1 MFRAAFLLALLLFA
15 AAPTTA
21 GALQA
26 AAPVGAGTPE
36 DPAHEELRALKGRLT
51 KAIAKQDVTAIL
63 GCVTDDVVVTF
74 LDSEVARGKP
84 QLGAYYERM
93 MSGPSKVVQSYRN
106 EVTVDS
112 LTILYGGETGVSW
125 GSSKDDFVLT
135 GGLELS
141 LTSRWTATLVK
152 VDGHWLI
159 ASFHASANLFDNPL
173 LRASK
178 TFAKWAIPA
187 ALVAGLLVGFL
198 LGRRKRN

>member
-1 MFRAAFLLALLLFA
+1 MVRAALLLAVWVFA
-15 AAPTTA
+15 ATPSLA
-21 GALQA
+21 GALQVA
-26 AAPVGAGTPE
+26 SPTAGVPE

-51 KAIAKQDVTAIL
+51 QAIAKQDVTAIL

-93 MSGPSKVVQSYRN
+93 MSGPSKVVKSYRN

-112 LTILYGGETGVSW
+112 LTILYGGDTGVSW

-152 VDGHWLI
+152 VDGHWLV

-178 TFAKWAIPA
+178 AFSKWAVPA
-187 ALVAGLLVGFL
+187 ALVGGLLVGFL

>member
-1 MFRAAFLLALLLFA
+1 MARAALLLALLLFA
-15 AAPTTA
+15 AAPSLA
-21 GALQA
+21 GALQVASPA
-26 AAPVGAGTPE
+26 AGVPE
-36 DPAHEELRALKGRLT
+36 DPAHEELRALKTRVSQ
-51 KAIAKQDVTAIL
+51 AIAKQDVTAIL

-84 QLGAYYERM
+84 QLAAYYERM
-93 MSGPSKVVQSYRN
+93 MNGPSKVVKSYRN
-106 EVTVDS
+106 DVTVDS
-112 LTILYGGETGVSW
+112 LTILYGGDTGVSW

-141 LTSRWTATLVK
+141 LTSRWSATLVK

-187 ALVAGLLVGFL
+187 ALVGGLLVGFL
-198 LGRRKRN
+198 FGRRRKT

>member
-1 MFRAAFLLALLLFA
+1 MARAALLLAVWVFA
-15 AAPTTA
+15 ATPSLA
-21 GALQA
+21 GALQVA
-26 AAPVGAGTPE
+26 SPTAGVPE

-51 KAIAKQDVTAIL
+51 QAIAQQDVTAIL

-93 MSGPSKVVQSYRN
+93 MSGPSKVVKSYRN

-112 LTILYGGETGVSW
+112 LTILYGGDTGVSW

-152 VDGHWLI
+152 VDGHWLV

-178 TFAKWAIPA
+178 AFSKWAVPA
-187 ALVAGLLVGFL
+187 ALVGGLLVGFL